1 MDVILAGEAS
11 ETIQDDVVQTEIAV
25 EQGGGRKPALA
36 LNAAVAAGCRRRNK
50 RSDAVMD
57 VTRPSSYLV
66 GLIESLSRSDQ
77 KRRTGGNE
85 SWPKIWKTN

>member
-1 MDVILAGEAS
+1 M
-11 ETIQDDVVQTEIAV
+11 QDDVVQTEFAV

-57 VTRPSSYLV
+57 VTRPSS
-66 GLIESLSRSDQ
+66 
-77 KRRTGGNE
+77 
-85 SWPKIWKTN
+85 

>member
-1 MDVILAGEAS
+1 MQ
-11 ETIQDDVVQTEIAV
+11 ETWCRQSFAV

-50 RSDAVMD
+50 RSDAAMD

-66 GLIESLSRSDQ
+66 GLIESLSRSEPEKTNRR
-77 KRRTGGNE
+77 KRT
-85 SWPKIWKTN
+85 WPKIWKTN